1 MALTILDRQKVKLP
15 NNLGRWLS
23 AIDLEK
29 VGELLTEKDQVID
42 VTPPEYG
49 SYDQLGDAEMIETH
63 DQQVYGVM
71 GRLERMK
78 EMIEEAKISPR
89 IRQLVGRIVRSCPE
103 RNQMCEMKAIHNY
116 IAEKT
121 RFLEDTRDIEV
132 FAEPEITLSFGAGDC
147 DDLTI
152 LSSALLESAGFKTQL
167 VAVGQNEYE
176 HVFLRADYPK
186 PPAAKVKTIAFDLS
200 VPNKQFNFDP
210 TTVENFNKIKIV
222 DID

>member
-42 VTPPEYG
+42 VTPPEYE

-78 EMIEEAKISPR
+78 EMSEEELQAY
-89 IRQLVGRIVRSCPE
+89 
-103 RNQMCEMKAIHNY
+103 M
-116 IAEKT
+116 
-121 RFLEDTRDIEV
+121 
-132 FAEPEITLSFGAGDC
+132 
-147 DDLTI
+147 
-152 LSSALLESAGFKTQL
+152 
-167 VAVGQNEYE
+167 
-176 HVFLRADYPK
+176 
-186 PPAAKVKTIAFDLS
+186 
-200 VPNKQFNFDP
+200 
-210 TTVENFNKIKIV
+210 
-222 DID
+222 